1 MAGMPERRQ
10 NSQRCKELLRINFA
24 EDLYKSDVK
33 INSLTVPKVCGS
45 GQMGVDMKEKIIAL
59 ITEILQVPEGTVT
72 ETTLMEDLEVWD
84 SVAQVMIIGELE
96 SRLGISVQ
104 LEEAMEM
111 TGVAD
116 ILAISA
122 ER

>member
-1 MAGMPERRQ
+1 
-10 NSQRCKELLRINFA
+10 
-24 EDLYKSDVK
+24 
-33 INSLTVPKVCGS
+33 
-45 GQMGVDMKEKIIAL
+45 MKEKIIAL

-96 SRLGISVQ
+96 SRLGISVP

>member
-1 MAGMPERRQ
+1 
-10 NSQRCKELLRINFA
+10 
-24 EDLYKSDVK
+24 
-33 INSLTVPKVCGS
+33 
-45 GQMGVDMKEKIIAL
+45 MKEKIIAL

-72 ETTLMEDLEVWD
+72 ETPLMEDLEVWD

-96 SRLGISVQ
+96 SRLGISVP

>member
-1 MAGMPERRQ
+1 
-10 NSQRCKELLRINFA
+10 
-24 EDLYKSDVK
+24 
-33 INSLTVPKVCGS
+33 
-45 GQMGVDMKEKIIAL
+45 MKEKIIAL

-96 SRLGISVQ
+96 SRLGISVP

-111 TGVAD
+111 TGGAD

>member
-1 MAGMPERRQ
+1 
-10 NSQRCKELLRINFA
+10 
-24 EDLYKSDVK
+24 
-33 INSLTVPKVCGS
+33 
-45 GQMGVDMKEKIIAL
+45 MKEKIIAL

-96 SRLGISVQ
+96 SRMGISVP